1 MYVCMFVCVQ
11 YSTTQTD
18 DQGMCYHERFFIFAL
33 LYILHLFTMYS
44 MLLFQSITVLK
55 GLVYSDHLQVI

>member
-1 MYVCMFVCVQ
+1 MYVLYVCLCVYNTVQ
-11 YSTTQTD
+11 HKRMIRECVT
-18 DQGMCYHERFFIFAL
+18 MNAL

-44 MLLFQSITVLK
+44 MLFFHNITVLK